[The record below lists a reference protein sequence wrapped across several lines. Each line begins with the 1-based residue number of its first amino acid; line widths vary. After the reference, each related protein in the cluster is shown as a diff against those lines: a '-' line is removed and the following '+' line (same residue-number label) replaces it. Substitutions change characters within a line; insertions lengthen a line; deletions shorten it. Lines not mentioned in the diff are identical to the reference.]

1 MRRVYERVEHK
12 ACANKLMLVTDKKSA
27 PPTPSSESTL
37 VQRRNPWVS
46 YVVWRLVFFLVPFA
60 VILPLALSTNMDP
73 PLAGLIAAV
82 MASLLG
88 LSLSY
93 LFLSRRR
100 EAVAGALAQA
110 RANRGKKNAD
120 ETHEDNVVDGS

>member
-1 MRRVYERVEHK
+1 MP
-12 ACANKLMLVTDKKSA
+12 VTNDIASQKPATK
-27 PPTPSSESTL
+27 PPK
-37 VQRRNPWVS
+37 NPWVS

-82 MASLLG
+82 IASLLG

-93 LFLSRRR
+93 LLLSRRR
-100 EAVAGALAQA
+100 EAVASALATA
-110 RANRGKKNAD
+110 RANRHKKNVD
-120 ETHEDNVVDGS
+120 EAHEDDVVDNA

>member
-1 MRRVYERVEHK
+1 
-12 ACANKLMLVTDKKSA
+12 MLVTDKKSA

-73 PLAGLIAAV
+73 PIAGLIAAV